1 MILKANEFD
10 EGQEKT
16 YLIKLLANQMKKS
29 FLNWNKEAVDDRKIF
44 KDLDELSEGK
54 IVLDEEQHKLTESR
68 DILSRKNTN
77 KNYTRKGR

>member
-1 MILKANEFD
+1 MIGKANEFED
-10 EGQEKT
+10 GQEKN

-44 KDLDELSEGK
+44 KDLDELSGGK

-68 DILSRKNTN
+68 DILSRKSTN
-77 KNYTRKGR
+77 KNFTRKGR

>member
-1 MILKANEFD
+1 MLCAINASYK
-10 EGQEKT
+10 QK
-16 YLIKLLANQMKKS
+16 MKKS

>member
-1 MILKANEFD
+1 
-10 EGQEKT
+10 
-16 YLIKLLANQMKKS
+16 
-29 FLNWNKEAVDDRKIF
+29 DDRKIF

>member
-1 MILKANEFD
+1 
-10 EGQEKT
+10 
-16 YLIKLLANQMKKS
+16 MKKS